1 MSKLKVFPILLIIL
15 TFALSGCVPPG
26 AETYYRSQYTGTSD
40 SFHIELKTIESVQPA
55 PEGSTL
61 RIVFHDDAEEAE
73 GMPAKLYFEGSE
85 GMIEGEIGK
94 ENTIDVKNIPAQNLN
109 GLDFEATI
117 KADGKEEKV
126 VFKRDR
132 EERKNF
138 YP

>member
-1 MSKLKVFPILLIIL
+1 MSKFKLLPILLL
-15 TFALSGCVPPG
+15 LGSFALSGCVPPG

-40 SFHIELKTIESVQPA
+40 SFEIEMKTIESAKPA

-61 RIVFHDDAEEAE
+61 RIRLKDSEEAKE
-73 GMPAKLYFEGSE
+73 GVPAQIYFEDSKA
-85 GMIEGEIGK
+85 MIEGEIGK
-94 ENTIDVKNIPAQNLN
+94 ESVIEIEDIPKQALN

-117 KADGKEEKV
+117 AAEGKKETV
-126 VFKRDR
+126 VFKRER

>member
-1 MSKLKVFPILLIIL
+1 MSKFKSLPFLLILLV
-15 TFALSGCVPPG
+15 FVLSGCVPPG

-40 SFHIELKTIESVQPA
+40 SFRIELKTIESVKPA

-61 RIVFHDDAEEAE
+61 RILVHDDEEE
-73 GMPAKLYFEGSE
+73 EQGVPAQIYFEGSQ

-94 ENTIDVKNIPAQNLN
+94 ESTINVKDIPAQNLN

>member
-1 MSKLKVFPILLIIL
+1 MSKFKVLPFLLIIL

-40 SFHIELKTIESVQPA
+40 SFHIELKTIESVKPA

-61 RIVFHDDAEEAE
+61 RILVHDEEEKE
-73 GMPAKLYFEGSE
+73 GVPAQIYFEGSQ

-94 ENTIDVKNIPAQNLN
+94 ESAINVKDIPAQNLN

-117 KADGKEEKV
+117 KVDGKEEKI